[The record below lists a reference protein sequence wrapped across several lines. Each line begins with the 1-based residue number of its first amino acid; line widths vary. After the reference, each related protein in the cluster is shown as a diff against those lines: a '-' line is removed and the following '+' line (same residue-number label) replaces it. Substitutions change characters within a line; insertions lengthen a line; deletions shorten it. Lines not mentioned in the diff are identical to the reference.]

1 MSVSISGQEPLSPV
15 LPDLPE
21 RIRDKKQKYQAYA
34 DRALAAL
41 DVYLEQVAAQDRGDT
56 EE

>member
-1 MSVSISGQEPLSPV
+1 MGCNMGI

-41 DVYLEQVAAQDRGDT
+41 DAYLEQVAAQDRGDT